1 MAQVS
6 SSDVFPSL
14 REIET
19 DASGDL
25 QEILSANG
33 AFGSLVYTAS
43 AGNTATIQAVTE
55 GVAGNNIKIKV
66 TENSGLNNNEVAVT
80 DDPNVTGVKV
90 IDVKFKDALV
100 NSIAGT
106 PDSVEYNNNFS
117 ISRKVNGAGTVQ
129 LHVIA
134 NVDNGYAQQAVMTRP
149 NFTVTKNVAGAFTG
163 SVALSE
169 NTGVADT
176 VSIVGS
182 DITIEL
188 QNAANASTIQGI
200 VDLLNNDATF
210 SADYTAA
217 VVASNGGNQGSAFA
231 AVSFT
236 GGQDDQD
243 EVKIHAADSD
253 ISVCLVDSIGAYDNA
268 AVYSLITD
276 GTASWATNFSGGSA
290 IFDVA
295 ITDAAQNASP
305 AISGSFNLSGGSDP
319 SGQTGS
325 LSDIKSLVDN
335 NAEASAL
342 VSVTISGDGSVLPV
356 VMSESQLSGG
366 LDATISD
373 LDANSK
379 YIMIKRDDIY
389 ELESGESGDARKI
402 VWGVLDAY
410 TSHVTGLSV
419 EQQPENFIVTRG
431 TPSLSIDGAG
441 TRVRQAYSVQAFYA
455 SGDWDLEDETSV

>member
-6 SSDVFPSL
+6 SNDVFPSL

-43 AGNTATIQAVTE
+43 TGNTATIQAKAE
-55 GVAGNNIKIKV
+55 GNAGNNIKIKV
-66 TENSGLNNNEVAVT
+66 TEGSGLNNSEVEVT
-80 DDPNVTGVKV
+80 NDPVVTGVKV
-90 IDVKFKDALV
+90 IDVKFNQALV

-149 NFTVTKNVAGAFTG
+149 NFTVTKNLAGAFTG
-163 SVALSE
+163 SVAVTE
-169 NTGVADT
+169 NTGAADA
-176 VSIVGS
+176 VSINAGAISV
-182 DITIEL
+182 DL
-188 QNAANASTIQGI
+188 QNAASGSTIQEI
-200 VDLLNNDATF
+200 VNLLNGDPTF
-210 SADYTAA
+210 SQEFTAA
-217 VVASNGGNQGSAFA
+217 VVSNNGGNQGSVFT

-243 EVKIHAADSD
+243 EVKIHPADSD
-253 ISVCLVDSIGAYDNA
+253 ISVCLTGNIGAYDNA
-268 AVYSLITD
+268 AVYNLITD
-276 GTASWATNFSGGSA
+276 ATASWASSFSGGSA

-305 AISGSFNLSGGSDP
+305 AISGSFDLSGGSDP

-325 LSDIKSLVDN
+325 LSEIKTLIEA
-335 NAEASAL
+335 NAEANAL
-342 VSVTISGDGSVLPV
+342 VSVVIGGNGGVLPV
-356 VMSESQLSGG
+356 IMNETQLSGG

-373 LDANSK
+373 LDPNSK

-389 ELESGESGDARKI
+389 ELEVGEYGDARKI

-419 EQQPENFIVTRG
+419 EQQPENFVVSRG
-431 TPSLSIDGAG
+431 NPALVIDQAG